1 VNFYQDSDN
10 DGANLDVLV
19 DWNQFYLSNLLLAFF
34 MDKNN
39 KKNIGKNKKNVD
51 YYIIFLHCRR

>member
-39 KKNIGKNKKNVD
+39 KKKHWKK
-51 YYIIFLHCRR
+51 